1 MQVILHKSSSLL
13 DSKWT
18 WRETSVVSSITQ
30 SEFALKRYS
39 YVCIYLAL
47 TFYLHAKIS
56 HSVKTEAS
64 ALIVKYHSTKTL
76 AQVERCQNYNVQTAT
91 KLWLLLWNDIR
102 ISVLIV
108 HERLTDKGVFCCHR
122 APRVWTLI

>member
-1 MQVILHKSSSLL
+1 M
-13 DSKWT
+13 
-18 WRETSVVSSITQ
+18 SSITQ

-91 KLWLLLWNDIR
+91 KLYDYEMT
-102 ISVLIV
+102 S
-108 HERLTDKGVFCCHR
+108 EFQC
-122 APRVWTLI
+122 